1 MGCERHERGERK
13 GLQGA
18 ARVRLEIV
26 WQDAAET
33 TSKGTNW
40 TSLYGSRPGHV
51 TSKL

>member
-26 WQDAAET
+26 WQDAAERD
-33 TSKGTNW
+33 NFE
-40 TSLYGSRPGHV
+40 RH
-51 TSKL
+51 KLD